1 MAVYTGEA
9 EAVNGDW
16 LGRPLNRC
24 ARLLAASNGG
34 QILVSHNTAR
44 LAEADLAAGVHLVGL
59 GAYRFRGRR
68 PRRRGVPS
76 RRTGVGERLRSTDR
90 LRTAGSLQPAG
101 DSTSSVPGAPA
112 LPSSLAGHVAQ
123 MWVGRNDELE
133 ILRSAW
139 RDAAS
144 GGFRTV
150 LIAGDPGAGKTALAA
165 KFAEEAEQDGAW
177 VLHGHCEE
185 DALVPYR
192 AFAEAL
198 DQLVA
203 SGGGSLLAEHTT
215 DHGGDLCSMVPL
227 LTRRVPGLRPTP
239 STTPEA
245 DRSRLTSAVVGLLE
259 AGARRRPI
267 VIVFDDLHWADLGT
281 VDLLRAL
288 VHRAPSVPLLLVATY
303 RSTDVDRSQPSAQL
317 LADLR
322 RQAGV
327 TRVALGG
334 FSDTDVTDLL
344 RRIAGRPLDDDGE
357 AFALSLHRDT
367 GGNPFFIVEV
377 VRHLIETDAIAPGD
391 GRWSLDAAAVSIP
404 EGIREVVGRR
414 LDRLGADAS
423 ETLRTAAVIGPLFDL
438 QVLAQVMDTTE
449 DAVLATLETASASD
463 LVAEVADAVDQ
474 WKFTHELVRRTLL
487 DQLSLSR
494 SARVHRSVGEVLER
508 LRPRESA
515 ALAHHFAAAAGLGD
529 AGRAVRYAFAAADQ
543 AAGNAAHGDAA
554 RLLERGLDAAEA
566 AGELD
571 EISHIEM
578 LTRIGSEWTKAG
590 EADTAYVC
598 LDRAIE
604 LARRLGAAELLAEA
618 VLART
623 SYSWSMEPDSDPRIL
638 TAEALAAEPLSPKTR
653 ARLLAARAGFGSY
666 GSEPLSQKRAEV
678 AEAVAAARGV
688 GDPESLGAAL
698 VASANLGSGP
708 DQVADRELLLDE
720 LMAAA
725 QAANRPDWEA
735 TAWGFRIDRH
745 LTLGHYDQARAAE
758 IEQEQMA
765 TASRDPAAELIRG
778 EMTSRRACIDGNFAE
793 AERLAA
799 EQVPLGERLG
809 AGPDA
814 HVGNRRGP
822 VRPDLEPSGPTR

>member
-1 MAVYTGEA
+1 MSDAGGTATRRTATFLFTDIVGSTERWEHDAVDMRVALDRHDRLLRASIETCGGEVFKSVGDALHAVFATATAAVEAAVDGLRALSTEDWKGEPIAVRMAVYTGEA

-44 LAEADLAAGVHLVGL
+44 LADANLTAGVHLVGL
-59 GAYRFRGRR
+59 GAYRFRGVDRAEEVFQVVA
-68 PRRRGVPS
+68 PGLASVFGPLTGCEPPDPS
-76 RRTGVGERLRSTDR
+76 
-90 LRTAGSLQPAG
+90 PAG

-139 RDAAS
+139 RDALS

-239 STTPEA
+239 STTPEG

-259 AGARRRPI
+259 AGARLRPI

-281 VDLLRAL
+281 VDLLREL
-288 VHRAPSVPLLLVATY
+288 VHRAPTVPLLLVATY

-377 VRHLIETDAIAPGD
+377 VRHLIETD
-391 GRWSLDAAAVSIP
+391 S
-404 EGIREVVGRR
+404 
-414 LDRLGADAS
+414 
-423 ETLRTAAVIGPLFDL
+423 
-438 QVLAQVMDTTE
+438 
-449 DAVLATLETASASD
+449 
-463 LVAEVADAVDQ
+463 
-474 WKFTHELVRRTLL
+474 
-487 DQLSLSR
+487 
-494 SARVHRSVGEVLER
+494 
-508 LRPRESA
+508 
-515 ALAHHFAAAAGLGD
+515 
-529 AGRAVRYAFAAADQ
+529 
-543 AAGNAAHGDAA
+543 
-554 RLLERGLDAAEA
+554 
-566 AGELD
+566 
-571 EISHIEM
+571 
-578 LTRIGSEWTKAG
+578 
-590 EADTAYVC
+590 
-598 LDRAIE
+598 DRA
-604 LARRLGAAELLAEA
+604 RR
-618 VLART
+618 R
-623 SYSWSMEPDSDPRIL
+623 
-638 TAEALAAEPLSPKTR
+638 
-653 ARLLAARAGFGSY
+653 
-666 GSEPLSQKRAEV
+666 
-678 AEAVAAARGV
+678 
-688 GDPESLGAAL
+688 AL
-698 VASANLGSGP
+698 VARCRG
-708 DQVADRELLLDE
+708 REHP
-720 LMAAA
+720 
-725 QAANRPDWEA
+725 R
-735 TAWGFRIDRH
+735 G
-745 LTLGHYDQARAAE
+745 
-758 IEQEQMA
+758 
-765 TASRDPAAELIRG
+765 DP
-778 EMTSRRACIDGNFAE
+778 
-793 AERLAA
+793 
-799 EQVPLGERLG
+799 
-809 AGPDA
+809 
-814 HVGNRRGP
+814 
-822 VRPDLEPSGPTR
+822 